1 MEPTRGEAATRI
13 THVSWGRIEVT
24 IGETHHEFKDCKVWP
39 SGAVEW
45 DWDLTGTRHSPGIQV
60 ADIEE
65 VLDHG
70 IDVMVLS
77 RGMQLRLQTSPE
89 TMAELRRRGI
99 EVHVEETA
107 AAVERFNALAAQ
119 GRRVGGI
126 FHSTC

>member
-1 MEPTRGEAATRI
+1 MEPTKGEAATRI
-13 THVSWGRIEVT
+13 TQLSWGRIEVT
-24 IGETHHEFKDCKVWP
+24 IGETRHEFKDCKVWP
-39 SGAVEW
+39 GGAVEW

-65 VLDHG
+65 ILQHG

-77 RGMQLRLQTSPE
+77 RGLQLRLQTSPD
-89 TMAELRRRGI
+89 TQAELQRRGI
-99 EVHVEETA
+99 EIHVEETT

-119 GRRVGGI
+119 GVRVGGI